1 MVDSRDTTRSSEI
14 LRVLTPDSRRWRR
27 ISAVVATF
35 ATLVLFYQTVALISS
50 PWSGN
55 LPSMLVGVG
64 VILTLLSAAAVPTVL
79 LAPDRSA
86 ADRQNREEEDD
97 AIATLKR
104 RYAAGEISDE
114 EFERRVENLVGLSAA
129 TADETVIPET
139 GNDRRSERATRSD
152 SLDTTR

>member
-1 MVDSRDTTRSSEI
+1 MVDSRDATRSSEA

-27 ISAVVATF
+27 IAAVVATL

-86 ADRQNREEEDD
+86 TDRRSREGEDD

-114 EFERRVENLVGLSAA
+114 EFERRVENLVGLSAT
-129 TADETVIPET
+129 TADETSVPET
-139 GNDRRSERATRSD
+139 GNDRGSERTTRGR